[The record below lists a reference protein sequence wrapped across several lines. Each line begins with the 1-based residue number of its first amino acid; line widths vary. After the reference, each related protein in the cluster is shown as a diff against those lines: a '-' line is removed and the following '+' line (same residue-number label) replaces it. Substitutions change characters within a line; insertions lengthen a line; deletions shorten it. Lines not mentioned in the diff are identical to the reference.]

1 MKAKLQTFFK
11 IYPWYYGFNADLLFF
26 VAIDTLFLTV
36 VKGLSAADISLLN
49 SISIITGIILQIPLL
64 KIIKKI
70 GNYNSMRLGTFLLFL
85 SALFITFGSSFFILM
100 VGHILY
106 DISFIFKNMT
116 SVILRNNLKLIGRE
130 KDFVRISNNANTIY
144 AVVTA
149 VIAFFIGPIFN
160 INNYLPMYLCILVT
174 CICYFVSFYMK
185 DYSNDITKETKTSKQ
200 KVPWNLF
207 LILLMLFYGFS
218 FGCIG
223 AGQGQGKIY
232 IQTDLINVLDV
243 ESVAIILGIIVTI
256 SRGARVVANIV
267 FTKIYE
273 KLGNYVGIFLSC
285 VLILCPSF
293 LLIGHL
299 LPVNFWIRIVIMSVG
314 FFLILAVR
322 DPIMVYVQ
330 DILFQRCP
338 KGYDQELIIYLAFFR
353 SLGNAFVSLI
363 VTSILF
369 KFTLSHVMVFTLI
382 VCIICF
388 LISYKI
394 YKIVK

>member
-1 MKAKLQTFFK
+1 MKAKLQTFLK
-11 IYPWYYGFNADLLFF
+11 IYPWYYGLNADLLFF

-36 VKGLSAADISLLN
+36 VKGLSVTDISLLN
-49 SISIITGIILQIPLL
+49 SISIIMGIILQIPLL
-64 KIIKKI
+64 KVIKKI
-70 GNYNSMRLGTFLLFL
+70 GNYNSVRLGTFLLFL
-85 SALFITFGSSFFILM
+85 SALFFTFGSSFFILM
-100 VGHILY
+100 IAHILY
-106 DISFIFKNMT
+106 NVSFIFKNMAT
-116 SVILRNNLKLIGRE
+116 VILRNNLKLIDRE
-130 KDFVRISNNANTIY
+130 KDFVRISNNASTIY
-144 AVVTA
+144 AIVTA
-149 VIAFFIGPIFN
+149 IIAFFIGPIFN
-160 INNYLPMYLCILVT
+160 INNYLPMYLCIVVA
-174 CICYFVSFYMK
+174 CICYFFSFYIK
-185 DYSNDITKETKTSKQ
+185 DYNNNITEEIKPVKQ

-218 FGCIG
+218 FGCICT
-223 AGQGQGKIY
+223 GQGQGKIY
-232 IQTDLINVLDV
+232 IQNDLINVLDV

-256 SRGARVVANIV
+256 SRGARVIANIA

-273 KLGNYVGIFLSC
+273 KLGNYVGVFLSV
-285 VLILCPSF
+285 VLILCPLF

-299 LPVNFWIRIVIMSVG
+299 LPLDFWIKIVIMSVG

-322 DPIMVYVQ
+322 DPIKVYVQ

-338 KGYDQELIIYLAFFR
+338 KGYDQELITYLAFFR

-382 VCIICF
+382 VSIICF

-394 YKIVK
+394 YKIVR